1 MTESAWKR
9 LEPLLT
15 VRESLDD
22 ALFQGLCKED
32 GPLNPLHSEEEDI
45 CRGVLENEILPEIR
59 RTSPQ
64 AADDILT
71 LLNLYMLKAA
81 KRQAFRA
88 GMYAAIKE
96 FKPGADGVSPYSRV
110 GIDS

>member
-22 ALFQGLCKED
+22 ALFQGLCEED

-59 RTSPQ
+59 RMSPQ

-71 LLNLYMLKAA
+71 LLDLYMLKAA
-81 KRQAFRA
+81 KRQAFWA

-96 FKPGADGVSPYSRV
+96 IKPGTEKFLIIHGV
-110 GIDS
+110 GIDD